1 MNVRGFEGWLAGVLG
16 AQPWAE
22 QVTRW
27 STGEGPKPVGL
38 TLAGRVHLQLV
49 GGDQKAAPLDPN
61 DAGVVPAVEASPTD
75 PAGCAEAITRTVAEA
90 GMPRV
95 KSAETYAAWGGSTK
109 PGGMRVVFVDGSE
122 LFASIVDSGRR

>member
-1 MNVRGFEGWLAGVLG
+1 MNVREFEGWLAEVLA
-16 AQPWAE
+16 AQPWAG
-22 QVTRW
+22 QVSRW

-38 TLAGRVHLQLV
+38 TLAGRVHVQLV

-61 DAGVVPAVEASPTD
+61 DAGVVPQVDVSPTD
-75 PAGCAEAITRTVAEA
+75 PAGWAEAVVRTVVEA

-95 KSAETYAAWGGSTK
+95 KSAETYAQWGGSTK

-122 LFASIVDSGRR
+122 LFASVLDPVRR